1 MRPMTLVLE
10 YVLGWFEKISEEIR
24 VSLEPV
30 RD

>member
-1 MRPMTLVLE
+1 MRTVTLVLDF
-10 YVLGWFEKISEEIR
+10 VLAWFERVSEEIR

>member
-1 MRPMTLVLE
+1 LRPMTLVLE
-10 YVLGWFEKISEEIR
+10 YVIAWFDKISEEMR

>member
-1 MRPMTLVLE
+1 MRPVTLVLD
-10 YVLGWFEKISEEIR
+10 YVLSWFERVSEEIR

>member
-1 MRPMTLVLE
+1 MRPMTVVLE
-10 YVLGWFEKISEEIR
+10 YVIAWFERVSEEIR